1 MRQTREAIDH
11 YGMIEP
17 RARWLDCPSGEKDS
31 YTPLAVLHE
40 LKWRSLLL
48 VGLLACNLDQG
59 QLGFPATV
67 LPEFL
72 KARGVDHQI
81 EYQDTYSIVM
91 RKVPQGRTITFN
103 QVYDYIYLS
112 IIFINYIHPIINPL
126 SFVPPWVKIVVG

>member
-1 MRQTREAIDH
+1 MRQTREAIGH

-17 RARWLDCPSGEKDS
+17 RARWLDCPSGGKDS

-59 QLGFPATV
+59 QPGFPATV

-72 KARGVDHQI
+72 KTRGVDHRI
-81 EYQDTYSIVM
+81 EYQDTYFH
-91 RKVPQGRTITFN
+91 RN
-103 QVYDYIYLS
+103 A
-112 IIFINYIHPIINPL
+112 
-126 SFVPPWVKIVVG
+126 

>member
-17 RARWLDCPSGEKDS
+17 RARWLDCPSGGKDS
-31 YTPLAVLHE
+31 YTPLAVLHQ

-48 VGLLACNLDQG
+48 VGLLACILDQG

-72 KARGVDHQI
+72 KARGVDHRI

-91 RKVPQGRTITFN
+91 HKVPQGRTMCALCSPTAER
-103 QVYDYIYLS
+103 Q
-112 IIFINYIHPIINPL
+112 P
-126 SFVPPWVKIVVG
+126 VPYCPRERLLCCST